1 MNIKRVEFTEE
12 EKSEIQRFQKGTYS
26 THVYK
31 RLMTLKLKAING
43 MRSDEIATNVGIHR
57 TSVNRIIA
65 RYKKEGMEAMVGKRH
80 QHGNRYM
87 SREEEVAFLS
97 QFQRRSEAG

>member
-1 MNIKRVEFTEE
+1 
-12 EKSEIQRFQKGTYS
+12 
-26 THVYK
+26 
-31 RLMTLKLKAING
+31 
-43 MRSDEIATNVGIHR
+43 
-57 TSVNRIIA
+57 VNRIIA

-97 QFQRRSEAG
+97 